1 MLDLIRLT
9 HEAAVNQ
16 QFSRDFAKM
25 ALTGYWVSA
34 SPCLLSHPVKMA
46 SVLVETA
53 VVLKRA
59 EAKPQPRVTSPTA
72 EFISMS
78 TALLGT
84 HRRFFKSV
92 LEE

>member
-1 MLDLIRLT
+1 MRQLSARDL
-9 HEAAVNQ
+9 
-16 QFSRDFAKM
+16 AKM

-46 SVLVETA
+46 SVLLEAA

-72 EFISMS
+72 KFISMS

-84 HRRFFKSV
+84 HRFFKSV

>member
-1 MLDLIRLT
+1 MRQLSARDL
-9 HEAAVNQ
+9 
-16 QFSRDFAKM
+16 AKM

-46 SVLVETA
+46 LVLLEAA

-78 TALLGT
+78 TVLLGT
-84 HRRFFKSV
+84 HRFFKSV